1 MPRTET
7 CAMDQRT
14 RFIVDDDVGQLP
26 VRVLCCKYG
35 IRPKTAYKWLH
46 RQVLKRHNLLRPRLR
61 RRRRPPWAQPP
72 GPRREKR
79 QKKTKRALPPGRS
92 EPSSSGSL

>member
-35 IRPKTAYKWLH
+35 IRPKTAYKSLH
-46 RQVLKRHNLLRPRLR
+46 RVDELGLAEGLKDRSRAPHHHPNQVPRKLEE
-61 RRRRPPWAQPP
+61 AI
-72 GPRREKR
+72 
-79 QKKTKRALPPGRS
+79 S
-92 EPSSSGSL
+92 